1 MEHGAA
7 SFDWDDGNRRKCQK
21 HGLSIAEIEHV
32 LAHGE
37 TFIVPDLKNL
47 RMSLAS
53 SPSAGVPV
61 EDTSSLSS
69 RRGEETTGRF
79 GGRSARATCTGRR
92 SLDMKKKFPV
102 LKTDEEAEAFLEQD
116 LTDYLHAGNFK
127 SAQWM
132 RFEFK
137 PKQKSLNLRISEEL
151 LDAVRKNAKREGI
164 PYQRYIRQA
173 LERAV
178 MERKR

>member
-1 MEHGAA
+1 
-7 SFDWDDGNRRKCQK
+7 
-21 HGLSIAEIEHV
+21 
-32 LAHGE
+32 
-37 TFIVPDLKNL
+37 
-47 RMSLAS
+47 
-53 SPSAGVPV
+53 
-61 EDTSSLSS
+61 
-69 RRGEETTGRF
+69 
-79 GGRSARATCTGRR
+79 
-92 SLDMKKKFPV
+92 MKKKFPV
-102 LKTDEEAEAFLEQD
+102 LKTDEDAEAFLEQD

-127 SAQWM
+127 SAQWV

-151 LDAVRKNAKREGI
+151 LDAVRNNAKREGI

>member
-1 MEHGAA
+1 MK
-7 SFDWDDGNRRKCQK
+7 RK
-21 HGLSIAEIEHV
+21 
-32 LAHGE
+32 
-37 TFIVPDLKNL
+37 VP
-47 RMSLAS
+47 
-53 SPSAGVPV
+53 
-61 EDTSSLSS
+61 
-69 RRGEETTGRF
+69 RF
-79 GGRSARATCTGRR
+79 
-92 SLDMKKKFPV
+92 
-102 LKTDEEAEAFLEQD
+102 KTDEEAEAFLEQD
-116 LTDYLHAGNFK
+116 LSDLDFSQFK
-127 SAQWM
+127 PI